1 MRRHHEALQIMSEM
15 NLTNLLD
22 TAFILRAPWEHI
34 ILQTT
39 LALLGIVLLASALQG
54 YLVGLG
60 NLTRGKFMQWPIRA
74 AILVAGL
81 LIATPGGGLVPW
93 SNLQGAGAG
102 AAFFGL
108 ALLMFYATRQQSKA
122 DSAAQ

>member
-1 MRRHHEALQIMSEM
+1 VCSSDLV
-15 NLTNLLD
+15 
-22 TAFILRAPWEHI
+22 
-34 ILQTT
+34 
-39 LALLGIVLLASALQG
+39 LLGIVLLASALQG
-54 YLVGLG
+54 YLIGLG

-93 SNLQGAGAG
+93 SNLQGALAG

-108 ALLMFYATRQQSKA
+108 ALMMFYATRQQTDA